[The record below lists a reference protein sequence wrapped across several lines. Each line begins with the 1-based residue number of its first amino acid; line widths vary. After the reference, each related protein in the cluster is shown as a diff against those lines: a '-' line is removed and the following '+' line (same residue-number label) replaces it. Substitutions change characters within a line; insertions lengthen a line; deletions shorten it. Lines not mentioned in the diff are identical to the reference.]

1 MDHAVQAN
9 RPSGSAGTDRPYR
22 PSPDALRALLAPS
35 SVAIVGA
42 SGQQGALGQ
51 RLLTYLIAGGF
62 KGRIY
67 PVNPRYQTMQDLTC
81 YPDLASIPERVDCA
95 AFAVSD
101 ERIEPALADA
111 AAAGVRGAVAYGRLY
126 EPPGKSGPS
135 RPARLAAIARDAG
148 IALCGANCMGFI
160 NTHASLVL
168 SGNPPPLPGLPGR
181 VAILSHS
188 GSTWSGLV
196 GSQRDLH
203 ITYAISAGQELGGTF
218 ADYIEFLLDDP
229 ATRAIGLVVETIRDP
244 EGFAA
249 AAAKARAKGVP
260 IAALKLGRSE
270 LGRRFALAH
279 SGALAGSAA
288 IYDAWFEHLGIP
300 VCTTLDGLNDM
311 LEIFCRAKPPA
322 AGGLGAATDSGAERQ
337 LVVDIAAEVG
347 CPIATLT
354 PSTEAVLAETLDPG
368 MLTQNPVDVF
378 GDGKMVL
385 RECLAA
391 IADDANVGAVAMVTN
406 LVHGR
411 PYLATAT
418 TAVEATATATDKPVM
433 VLGNLHS
440 TVSRPAATALRE
452 RGIPVLM
459 GTETGLRAI
468 RAFLRWHEHRQV
480 DRAAV
485 ASPDADLVSTWR
497 ARIRA
502 GSLDPA
508 DALALFRAFGG
519 PVVPDAMT
527 TSEDEAATAATR
539 LGFPVALKTGE
550 PSIAH
555 KTEAGGVVLNL
566 RDAAELRTAYR
577 RIAQACGPRV
587 HVQKQV
593 PAGIELFLGLV
604 RDPQLGPAVT
614 IGFGGIFV
622 EVLRDVITV
631 IPPVDDVQA
640 DALLRRLRGFALLTG
655 ARGRPPVDLTA
666 LRAAIVAFSQLGAA
680 LGDELAAFDLNPLI
694 CSEHGVVAV
703 DALAVARE
711 HA

>member
-1 MDHAVQAN
+1 MDDAIEAK
-9 RPSGSAGTDRPYR
+9 RPSGSANPTYR
-22 PSPDALRALLAPS
+22 PAPDAMRALLAPS

-51 RLLTYLIAGGF
+51 RLLSYLIAGGY

-67 PVNPRYQTMQDLTC
+67 PVNPRYQTLQNLTC

-101 ERIEPALADA
+101 ERIEAALADA
-111 AAAGVRGAVAYGRLY
+111 AAAGVRGAVAYGRMH
-126 EPPGKSGPS
+126 EPPGRGGPD
-135 RPARLAAIARDAG
+135 RPARLAAIARGAG
-148 IALCGANCMGFI
+148 MALCGANCMGFI
-160 NTHASLVL
+160 NRHASLVL
-168 SGNPPPLPGLPGR
+168 SGNPPPLPAGPGR
-181 VAILSHS
+181 IAILSHS

-203 ITYAISAGQELGGTF
+203 VTYAISAGQELAGTF
-218 ADYIEFLLDDP
+218 ADYIDFLLGDP

-244 EGFAA
+244 DGFAA
-249 AAAKARAKGVP
+249 SAARAQVKGVP

-300 VCTTLDGLNDM
+300 VCTTLDGLTDM
-311 LEIFCRAKPPA
+311 LEIFCRARPPA

-347 CPIATLT
+347 CPIAPLA
-354 PSTEAVLAETLDPG
+354 PSTEAALAETLDPG

-391 IADDANVGAVAMVTN
+391 IANDPYVGAVAMVTN

-418 TAVEATATATDKPVM
+418 EAVEATAAATDKPVM

-440 TVSRPAATALRE
+440 TVSRQAATALRE
-452 RGIPVLM
+452 HGIPVLM

-468 RAFLRWHEHRQV
+468 RAFLRWHERRRA
-480 DRAAV
+480 DRPTV
-485 ASPDADLVSTWR
+485 ASATPASVATWR

-502 GSLDPA
+502 GGLDPA
-508 DALALFRAFGG
+508 EALTLYRDFGG
-519 PVVPDAMT
+519 PVAPDAMV
-527 TSEDEAATAATR
+527 TSEVDAAAAAAR
-539 LGFPVALKTGE
+539 LGFPVVLKTGE

-555 KTEAGGVVLNL
+555 KTEAGGVALGI
-566 RDAAELRTAYR
+566 RDAAAVNAAYR
-577 RIAQACGPRV
+577 RIAKTCGPRV
-587 HVQKQV
+587 HVQKQI
-593 PAGIELFLGLV
+593 PPGIELFLGLV
-604 RDPQLGPAVT
+604 HDPQLGPAMT
-614 IGFGGIFV
+614 IGLGGIFV
-622 EVLRDVITV
+622 EVLRDVVTV
-631 IPPVDDVQA
+631 IPPVSEAEA
-640 DALLRRLRGFALLTG
+640 DALLRRLRGFPLLAG
-655 ARGRPPVDLTA
+655 ARGRKPVDLVA
-666 LRAAIVAFSQLGAA
+666 LGAAIAAFSRLGAA
-680 LGDELAAFDLNPLI
+680 LGDELAEFDLNPLI